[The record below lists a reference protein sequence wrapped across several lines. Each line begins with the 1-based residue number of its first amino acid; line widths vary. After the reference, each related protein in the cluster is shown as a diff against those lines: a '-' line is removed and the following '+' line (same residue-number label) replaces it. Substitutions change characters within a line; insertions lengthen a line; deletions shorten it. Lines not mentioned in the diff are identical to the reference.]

1 MNGTDGLE
9 SGSVRSVGASSGVEV
24 LIQRLR
30 QQGVA
35 AGNTA
40 RNEITSKAEQEAA
53 RILKEA
59 RDQADNLVENA
70 REEADRLR
78 KAGEDALR
86 IAGRDSVLRMRETV
100 TTYFED
106 RVKRLASTELEDP
119 EFLRK
124 LIIEVAKRVRDEA
137 AVDEA
142 EEIEVLLPQEVVGTK
157 ELRDNP
163 EELEGTLSEYAKAI
177 ASATWREGV
186 VVKTLEVGGRGIRVR
201 LLDDDL
207 EIDLTD
213 EAIAELL
220 LEHLQPR
227 FRAVLTGMIGE

>member
-1 MNGTDGLE
+1 MTGIEGVE
-9 SGSVRSVGASSGVEV
+9 AGSARPEGASSGVEA

-30 QQGVA
+30 QQGVD

-40 RNEITSKAEQEAA
+40 RDQIISKAEQEAA
-53 RILKEA
+53 RIIKEA
-59 RDQADNLVENA
+59 REQADGLVENA
-70 REEADRLR
+70 RQETDRLQ

-86 IAGRDSVLRMRETV
+86 IAGRDAVLRMRETV
-100 TTYFED
+100 TTYFEE

-124 LIIEVAKRVRDEA
+124 LIVEVTKRVREEA

-142 EEIEVLLPQEVVGTK
+142 EEIEVLLPREVIGTK
-157 ELRDNP
+157 ELLNKP
-163 EELEGTLSEYAKAI
+163 EELEGKLSEYAKAI
-177 ASATWREGV
+177 ASAAWREGV
-186 VVKTLEVGGRGIRVR
+186 EVKTMEVGGRGIRVR

-213 EAIAELL
+213 EAIAQLL
-220 LEHLQPR
+220 LKHLQPR
-227 FRAVLTGMIGE
+227 FRAVLTGMIGQ

>member
-1 MNGTDGLE
+1 MNGTDGIETTPGRLE
-9 SGSVRSVGASSGVEV
+9 GASSGVEA

-35 AGNTA
+35 AGNHA
-40 RNEITSKAEQEAA
+40 RDEIISRSEQEAA
-53 RILKEA
+53 RIIKEA
-59 RDQADNLVENA
+59 KERAEKIVEDA
-70 REEADRLR
+70 QQEADRLQ

-100 TTYFED
+100 TNYFEE

-124 LIIEVAKRVRDEA
+124 LIVEVAKRVKNEA

-142 EEIEVLLPQEVVGTK
+142 EEIEVLIPQEVIGIN
-157 ELRDNP
+157 ELRDRP
-163 EELEGTLSEYAKAI
+163 EELESKLSEYAKAI
-177 ASATWREGV
+177 ASAAWREGIV
-186 VVKTLEVGGRGIRVR
+186 VSTMEQGGSGIRVR

-220 LEHLQPR
+220 LKHLQPR
-227 FRAVLTGMIGE
+227 FRAVLTGMIGQ

>member
-1 MNGTDGLE
+1 
-9 SGSVRSVGASSGVEV
+9 VRSEGASSGVEV

-35 AGNTA
+35 AGKSA
-40 RNEITSKAEQEAA
+40 RNEIVSQAEQEAA
-53 RILKEA
+53 RILKGA
-59 RDQADNLVENA
+59 RDQAKKLVDDA
-70 REEADRLR
+70 RDEADRLQ

-100 TTYFED
+100 TTYFEE

-124 LIIEVAKRVRDEA
+124 LIIEVTKRVRDEA

-142 EEIEVLLPQEVVGTK
+142 EEIELYIPREVVGIK
-157 ELRDNP
+157 ELHDNP
-163 EELEGTLSEYAKAI
+163 EELQGRLSEYAKAI
-177 ASATWREGV
+177 ASAVWRDGV
-186 VVKTLEVGGRGIRVR
+186 VVKTLEAGGRGIRVR

-220 LEHLQPR
+220 LKHLQPR
-227 FRAVLTGMIGE
+227 FRAVLTGMVGE

>member
-1 MNGTDGLE
+1 MNGTDGFE
-9 SGSVRSVGASSGVEV
+9 SGAVRSEGASSGVEV

-40 RNEITSKAEQEAA
+40 RDEITSKAEQEAA

-59 RDQADNLVENA
+59 RERADKFVEDA
-70 REEADRLR
+70 REEADRLQ

-100 TTYFED
+100 TTYFEE

-142 EEIEVLLPQEVVGTK
+142 ENIEVLLPREVVGIN

-186 VVKTLEVGGRGIRVR
+186 VVKTLEKGGRGIKVR

-227 FRAVLTGMIGE
+227 FRAVLTGMIGQ

>member
-1 MNGTDGLE
+1 MNGTDSLDV
-9 SGSVRSVGASSGVEV
+9 GSVRTEGASSGVEV

-35 AGNTA
+35 AGNSA
-40 RNEITSKAEQEAA
+40 RDEIISKAEQEAT

-59 RDQADNLVENA
+59 RDQATKAVEAA
-70 REEADRLR
+70 REEADRLQ

-100 TTYFED
+100 TTYFEE

-124 LIIEVAKRVRDEA
+124 LIIEVAGRVRDESG
-137 AVDEA
+137 VDEA
-142 EEIEVLLPQEVVGTK
+142 EEIELYIPREVVGIK
-157 ELRDNP
+157 ELKDNP
-163 EELEGTLSEYAKAI
+163 EELEGRLSEYAKAI
-177 ASATWREGV
+177 ASAVWREGV
-186 VVKTLEVGGRGIRVR
+186 FVKTLDEGGRGIRVR

-220 LEHLQPR
+220 LKHLQPR

>member
-9 SGSVRSVGASSGVEV
+9 TGPVRAEGASSGVEV

-40 RNEITSKAEQEAA
+40 RDEITAKAEKEAA
-53 RILKEA
+53 RIVKEA
-59 RDQADNLVENA
+59 REKADSLVNAA

-100 TTYFED
+100 TTYFEE

-142 EEIEVLLPQEVVGTK
+142 EEIEVYIPREVVGIK
-157 ELRDNP
+157 ELKDNP
-163 EELEGTLSEYAKAI
+163 EELEGRLSDYAKAI
-177 ASATWREGV
+177 ASAVWREGV
-186 VVKTLEVGGRGIRVR
+186 FVKTLEEGGRGIRVR

-220 LEHLQPR
+220 LKHLQPR
-227 FRAVLTGMIGE
+227 FRAVLTGMVGE

>member
-1 MNGTDGLE
+1 MNGTDGLKA
-9 SGSVRSVGASSGVEV
+9 GAVRSEGASSGVEV

-40 RNEITSKAEQEAA
+40 RDEITSKAEQEAA
-53 RILKEA
+53 RILNEA
-59 RDQADNLVENA
+59 RERADKLVEDA
-70 REEADRLR
+70 REEADRLQ

-100 TTYFED
+100 TTYFEE

-137 AVDEA
+137 AVDET
-142 EEIEVLLPQEVVGTK
+142 EEIEVHLPLEVIGTK

-186 VVKTLEVGGRGIRVR
+186 VVKTLEKGGRGIRVR

-227 FRAVLTGMIGE
+227 FRAVLTGMIGQ

>member
-1 MNGTDGLE
+1 MNGTDG
-9 SGSVRSVGASSGVEV
+9 SDAGPVRREGASSGVEA

-30 QQGVA
+30 QQGVE

-40 RNEITSKAEQEAA
+40 RDQIISKAEQEAA
-53 RILKEA
+53 RIIKEA
-59 RDQADNLVENA
+59 REQADGLVENA
-70 REEADRLR
+70 RQETDRLQ

-100 TTYFED
+100 TTYFEE

-137 AVDEA
+137 AVEEA
-142 EEIEVLLPQEVVGTK
+142 EDIEVYLPREVVGIK
-157 ELRDNP
+157 ELRDSP
-163 EELEGTLSEYAKAI
+163 EELEGRLSEYAKAI
-177 ASATWREGV
+177 ASAAWRDGIVVRTMEEGR
-186 VVKTLEVGGRGIRVR
+186 RGIKVK

-213 EAIAELL
+213 EAIADLL

-227 FRAVLTGMIGE
+227 FRAVLTGMIGQ

>member
-9 SGSVRSVGASSGVEV
+9 AGAVRSEGASSGVEV

-30 QQGVA
+30 QQGVS

-40 RNEITSKAEQEAA
+40 RDEITSKAEQEAA

-59 RDQADNLVENA
+59 RERADKFVEDA
-70 REEADRLR
+70 REEADRLQ

-100 TTYFED
+100 TTYFEE

-142 EEIEVLLPQEVVGTK
+142 EEIEVHLPLEVIGTK

-163 EELEGTLSEYAKAI
+163 EELAGTLSEYAKAI

-186 VVKTLEVGGRGIRVR
+186 VVKTLEMGGRGIKVR

-227 FRAVLTGMIGE
+227 FRAVLTGMIGQ

>member
-1 MNGTDGLE
+1 
-9 SGSVRSVGASSGVEV
+9 
-24 LIQRLR
+24 
-30 QQGVA
+30 
-35 AGNTA
+35 
-40 RNEITSKAEQEAA
+40 
-53 RILKEA
+53 
-59 RDQADNLVENA
+59 
-70 REEADRLR
+70 
-78 KAGEDALR
+78 
-86 IAGRDSVLRMRETV
+86 
-100 TTYFED
+100 
-106 RVKRLASTELEDP
+106 
-119 EFLRK
+119 
-124 LIIEVAKRVRDEA
+124 VRDEA

-142 EEIEVLLPQEVVGTK
+142 EEIEVHLPLEVIGTK

-186 VVKTLEVGGRGIRVR
+186 VVKTLETGGRGIKVR

-227 FRAVLTGMIGE
+227 FRAVLTGMIGQ

>member
-1 MNGTDGLE
+1 MNSTDGSELVSE
-9 SGSVRSVGASSGVEV
+9 RPGATSSGVEV
-24 LIQRLR
+24 LIRRLR
-30 QQGVA
+30 EQGVA
-35 AGNTA
+35 AGNAA
-40 RNEITSKAEQEAA
+40 RDELVNNAEREAA
-53 RILKEA
+53 RIVKEA
-59 RDQADNLVENA
+59 REKAGALLEDA
-70 REEADRLR
+70 RQEADHLR
-78 KAGEDALR
+78 EAGEDALR
-86 IAGRDSVLRMRETV
+86 IAGRDSVLRMRETM

-142 EEIEVLLPQEVVGTK
+142 EEIEVYLPREVIGIE
-157 ELRDNP
+157 ELRDSP
-163 EELEGTLSEYAKAI
+163 EEIGGRLGEYAKAI

-220 LEHLQPR
+220 LKHLQPR
-227 FRAVLTGMIGE
+227 FRAVLMGLTG

>member
-1 MNGTDGLE
+1 MNGTDVFDGVA
-9 SGSVRSVGASSGVEV
+9 VRPEGASSGVET
-24 LIQRLR
+24 LIHRLR

-35 AGNTA
+35 AGNAA
-40 RNEITSKAEQEAA
+40 RDEIIAKAEQEAA
-53 RILKEA
+53 RIIKEA
-59 RDQADNLVENA
+59 KEKADALVTAA
-70 REEADRLR
+70 REESDRLQ

-100 TTYFED
+100 TTYFEE

-142 EEIEVLLPQEVVGTK
+142 EEIELYIPREVVGVK
-157 ELRDNP
+157 ELIDNP
-163 EELEGTLSEYAKAI
+163 QELEGRLSEYAKAI
-177 ASATWREGV
+177 ASAVWREGV
-186 VVKTLEVGGRGIRVR
+186 VVKTLDEGGRGIRVR

-213 EAIAELL
+213 EAIAQLL
-220 LEHLQPR
+220 LKHLQPR

>member
-1 MNGTDGLE
+1 MNGSE
-9 SGSVRSVGASSGVEV
+9 GSQRVSERPEPTSSGVEV
-24 LIQRLR
+24 LIRRLR
-30 QQGVA
+30 EQGVA
-35 AGNTA
+35 AANA
-40 RNEITSKAEQEAA
+40 VRDEIVSKAERDAA
-53 RILKEA
+53 GILKEA
-59 RDQADNLVENA
+59 REKADALVEDA
-70 REEADRLR
+70 GKEADRLR
-78 KAGEDALR
+78 EAGEDALR

-142 EEIEVLLPQEVVGTK
+142 EEIEVFLPKEVVGIK
-157 ELRDNP
+157 ELRENP
-163 EELEGTLSEYAKAI
+163 EELEGHLSEYAKAI

-186 VVKTLEVGGRGIRVR
+186 LVKTLETGGKGIRVR

-213 EAIAELL
+213 EAIAELI

-227 FRAVLTGMIGE
+227 FRAVLMGMIG

>member
-1 MNGTDGLE
+1 MNGTDGIDV
-9 SGSVRSVGASSGVEV
+9 GSVRSEGASSGVEV

-35 AGNTA
+35 AGNAA
-40 RNEITSKAEQEAA
+40 RDEITSKAEQEAA

-59 RDQADNLVENA
+59 RDQAKKLVEDA
-70 REEADRLR
+70 RDEADRLQ

-100 TTYFED
+100 TTYFEE

-142 EEIEVLLPQEVVGTK
+142 EEIEVILPKEVVGTK

-163 EELEGTLSEYAKAI
+163 EELAGKLSEYAKTI

-186 VVKTLEVGGRGIRVR
+186 VVKTMEIGGRGIRVR

-207 EIDLTD
+207 EVDLTD

-220 LEHLQPR
+220 LQHLQPR
-227 FRAVLTGMIGE
+227 FRAMLTGMMGE

>member
-1 MNGTDGLE
+1 MNGTDSLDV
-9 SGSVRSVGASSGVEV
+9 GSVRSEGASSGVEA

-30 QQGVA
+30 QQGVT

-40 RNEITSKAEQEAA
+40 RDEITSKAEQEAA

-59 RDQADNLVENA
+59 RENADKLVEEA
-70 REEADRLR
+70 REEADRLQ

-124 LIIEVAKRVRDEA
+124 LIIEVAMRVRDESG
-137 AVDEA
+137 VNEA
-142 EEIEVLLPQEVVGTK
+142 EEIELYIPREVVGIK
-157 ELRDNP
+157 ELRENP
-163 EELEGTLSEYAKAI
+163 EELEGRLSEYAKAI
-177 ASATWREGV
+177 ASAVWREGV
-186 VVKTLEVGGRGIRVR
+186 FVKTLEDGGRGIRVR

-213 EAIAELL
+213 EAIAELIL
-220 LEHLQPR
+220 KHLQPR

>member
-1 MNGTDGLE
+1 MNGTDGVE
-9 SGSVRSVGASSGVEV
+9 IGSVRSEGASSGVEV

-40 RNEITSKAEQEAA
+40 RDEITSKAEQEAA

-59 RDQADNLVENA
+59 REQADKLVEDA
-70 REEADRLR
+70 REEVDRLQ

-100 TTYFED
+100 TTYFEE

-124 LIIEVAKRVRDEA
+124 LIIEVTKRVRDEA
-137 AVDEA
+137 AADEA
-142 EEIEVLLPQEVVGTK
+142 DEIEVLLPREVIGTK
-157 ELRDNP
+157 ELMDRP
-163 EELEGTLSEYAKAI
+163 EELEGKLSEYAKAI
-177 ASATWREGV
+177 ASAAWREGIV
-186 VVKTLEVGGRGIRVR
+186 VNTMEDGGRGIRVR

-213 EAIAELL
+213 EAIAQLL
-220 LEHLQPR
+220 LKHLQPR
-227 FRAVLTGMIGE
+227 FRAVLTGMIGQ